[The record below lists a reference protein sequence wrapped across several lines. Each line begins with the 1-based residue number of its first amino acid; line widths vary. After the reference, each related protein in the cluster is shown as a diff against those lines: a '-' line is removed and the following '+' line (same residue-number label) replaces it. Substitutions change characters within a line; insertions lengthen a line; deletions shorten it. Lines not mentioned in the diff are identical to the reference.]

1 MSCWTKTS
9 MRLPSGV
16 KGQEVGTRQAIK
28 EESPSDTRLPILN
41 SRPVPPVLTGWS
53 RRGNAAGNCS
63 RNPRF
68 RIFADRRT
76 WANDPHNRTPLP
88 APLGLRQSHVALGC
102 FCHLPFAQKGRSD
115 GASPEETRGEAPSF
129 WNLREARANSGLSRQ
144 ARRAKAPAPTCD
156 CSALRE
162 GKGRYTLRRTS

>member
-41 SRPVPPVLTGWS
+41 FRPVPPVLTGWS

-68 RIFADRRT
+68 RIFADRCA

-88 APLGLRQSHVALGC
+88 APLAQAIACGTGVLLPLPALRG
-102 FCHLPFAQKGRSD
+102 KGGAEAKRVQIP
-115 GASPEETRGEAPSF
+115 ASPGERGEV
-129 WNLREARANSGLSRQ
+129 
-144 ARRAKAPAPTCD
+144 RRP
-156 CSALRE
+156 R
-162 GKGRYTLRRTS
+162 